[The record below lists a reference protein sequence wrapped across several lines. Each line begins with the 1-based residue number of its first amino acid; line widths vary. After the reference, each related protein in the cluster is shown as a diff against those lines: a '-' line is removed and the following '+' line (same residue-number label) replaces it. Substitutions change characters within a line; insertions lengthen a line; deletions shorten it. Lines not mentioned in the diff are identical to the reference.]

1 VSATLAAVWTL
12 LLAQQEP
19 ASQPAPLPT
28 LHVVTPLAKED
39 AEALQR
45 WWDGRERELGAK
57 ARVDRAASLGAPQLL
72 PDTLLLAFEA
82 GFLEELGR
90 DGALLAEAAD
100 VAAAV
105 HPIAVESW
113 TMAWSADLGDDA
125 PGLDTYRALL
135 DESLRG
141 RFRMRRITATGPEG
155 LVVSEIRARLDADVE
170 RMVLATDAAGT
181 VLASDLPF
189 DELLRTL
196 PAKGVTLAPVRA
208 VVKARRAGRPVVYGI
223 PREGL
228 VGLTLAAALTH
239 GSTKSSAAV
248 LAALV
253 TPALRDDLCRALE
266 LEPIGVADA
275 SFPEWIRIASERHAA
290 DAIRRERAG
299 VERLHLA
306 AWQAGGAPEGA
317 RTEGD
322 WLEDLL
328 DGAMVTGAA
337 VLAFVAIRLVRR
349 TPR

>member
-1 VSATLAAVWTL
+1 MNAALAAASAL
-12 LLAQQEP
+12 LLAQTEPRQE
-19 ASQPAPLPT
+19 PAPLPT

-39 AEALQR
+39 VEALQR
-45 WWDGRERELGAK
+45 WWDGHERALGAK
-57 ARVDRAASLGAPQLL
+57 ARVDRAEILGPTQLL
-72 PDTLLLAFEA
+72 ADTLLVAFEA
-82 GFLEELGR
+82 GYLEELGR

-135 DESLRG
+135 DEKLRG
-141 RFRMRRITATGPEG
+141 RFRARRITVAGPEG
-155 LVVSEIRARLDADVE
+155 LVLSEIRARLDADVE

-196 PAKGVTLAPVRA
+196 PAKSVTIAPVRA

-239 GSTKSSAAV
+239 GSTKASAAV

-253 TPALRDDLCRALE
+253 APNLRDDLCRALE
-266 LEPIGVADA
+266 LEPVGVADA
-275 SFPEWIRIASERHAA
+275 SFPEWIRLASERHAA
-290 DAIRRERAG
+290 DAIKRERAG

-306 AWQAGGAPEGA
+306 AWQSGGAPDGA
-317 RTEGD
+317 HADGD

-337 VLAFVAIRLVRR
+337 VLAFVAIRMVRR
-349 TPR
+349 APR